1 MRKQNRIAAVMAA
14 VLLAAMTPMP
24 VCAESAV
31 GQAAPAEAETVS
43 RAEAALSAAE
53 PAADA
58 EMPVR
63 LVWAGGTDES
73 LYEVTAEQESDGA
86 GGIELYLRFKNKDDG
101 FARLSAEGRTV
112 SAGGDIL
119 DGVAAQAVTAG
130 QDEETI
136 TALYFPD
143 TEGAAEIECYLT
155 ADKVMNV
162 PSISDLVPDLFVKE
176 EKAIVTVE
184 NKGEIDASGT
194 EVFMMFGD
202 EEERAF
208 DTVVCQIGDAEN
220 EVKSGTKLGM
230 EVSVP
235 YEYETVRIYVRTV
248 GNALTAEPVPAEAES
263 TAEGPESIT
272 ELPESIAELPES
284 IAELPVTAAD
294 APESVLE
301 LPVSSAEVPESAVE
315 VPLTA
320 AATESIAEPA
330 LPETAETSES
340 EAEAAEEPEIEMD
353 VRELPLLKYSS
364 FADYYLIV
372 TNKSDTTVLL
382 SGNAIAV
389 DADGTPVAAVDAYEQ
404 IVGPGEEALL
414 NFYLRDGEK
423 AASVSHNLSWRA
435 AEGSVSAGSVLS
447 PTVEAA
453 GETVSV
459 KVKNTGDS
467 VVSFPEVTVL
477 FYDADNNLLRSV
489 YEQLGE
495 DYEMQPGEE
504 ASAEAEAGG
513 VFDHYEYYLAGRV
526 EE

>member
-1 MRKQNRIAAVMAA
+1 MRKQNRIAAAMAA
-14 VLLAAMTPMP
+14 VLLFAMTPMP
-24 VCAESAV
+24 VCAESAAE
-31 GQAAPAEAETVS
+31 QAAPAEEETVS
-43 RAEAALSAAE
+43 TAEDALSAAE
-53 PAADA
+53 PAADAADA

-63 LVWAGGTDES
+63 LVWAQGTDES
-73 LYEVTAEQESDGA
+73 LYEVTAEQQDDGA
-86 GGIELYLRFKNKDDG
+86 GGIELYLLFKNKDEG

-130 QDEETI
+130 KDEETI

-162 PSISDLVPDLFVKE
+162 PSVSDLVPDLFVTE

-194 EVFMMFGD
+194 EVFMMFCD

-220 EVKSGTKLGM
+220 EVKSGTKLGK
-230 EVSVP
+230 EVGVP
-235 YEYETVRIYVRTV
+235 YEYETVRMYVRTV
-248 GNALTAEPVPAEAES
+248 GNALTAEPVPEVA
-263 TAEGPESIT
+263 
-272 ELPESIAELPES
+272 ESIAEGPES
-284 IAELPVTAAD
+284 IAELPVTAAE
-294 APESVLE
+294 APESVSE
-301 LPVSSAEVPESAVE
+301 LPVSAAEAPESAAD

-320 AATESIAEPA
+320 AATESIAELPA
-330 LPETAETSES
+330 EIPES

-353 VRELPLLKYSS
+353 VRELPLLMYSTS
-364 FADYYLIV
+364 ADYNLVV
-372 TNKSDTTVLL
+372 TNKSETTVVL
-382 SGNAIAV
+382 SGNAIAL

-414 NFYLRDGEK
+414 NFYLSDGDK

-435 AEGSVSAGSVLS
+435 ADGQVSARSVLS
-447 PTVEAA
+447 PTVETA

-467 VVSFPEVTVL
+467 VVSYPDVTVL
-477 FYDADNNLLRSV
+477 FFDADNNLIRSV

-495 DYEMQPGEE
+495 DYEIQPGEE
-504 ASAEAEAGG
+504 ASAEVEAGG
-513 VFDHYEYYLAGRV
+513 AFDHYEYYLAGSV

>member
-1 MRKQNRIAAVMAA
+1 MRKQNRIAAAMAA

-24 VCAESAV
+24 VCAESAA

-73 LYEVTAEQESDGA
+73 LYEVTSEQESDGA

-235 YEYETVRIYVRTV
+235 YEYETVRIYIRTV

-263 TAEGPESIT
+263 IAEG
-272 ELPESIAELPES
+272 PESIAELPES
-284 IAELPVTAAD
+284 IAELPVTAAA

-301 LPVSSAEVPESAVE
+301 LPVSYAEAPESAVE

>member
-24 VCAESAV
+24 VCAESAA
-31 GQAAPAEAETVS
+31 GQATPAEAETVS

-86 GGIELYLRFKNKDDG
+86 GGIELYLHFKNKDDG

-263 TAEGPESIT
+263 IAEG
-272 ELPESIAELPES
+272 PES